1 MLGIKDLKKV
11 IQATKSTIECPVKGC
26 DQFVKR
32 QRKRFIREEQF
43 KCPEHKIFISA
54 TTFEYPSESDNL
66 LWKQPEDKA
75 LLGNIKKV
83 KRETRMSRDNSEDAV
98 SWNIFRY
105 LEKCNLISKWLSEIS
120 GMYQEPEDIIY
131 WSYSQKEKQSWS
143 LLKKARSEF
152 GEMPKRSSEPD
163 IIIKTKSSIFFIEAK
178 LTATNQTSGNKQT
191 IQKRLSNPKK
201 YLEGGENWFTKVFSS
216 DYEKLIYDQKY
227 ELMRF
232 WLLGTWIAK
241 QSGKEFYLINLV
253 LQDRELNIHSSFLK
267 HIRID
272 SKYRYFRLS
281 WEDIYRFVL
290 RDSTD
295 NALKTRVVSYFENK
309 AIGFNYYG
317 SLEKAFSI

>member
-1 MLGIKDLKKV
+1 MKKKLKYAPLKKKRLYEEVADQLKKTIFKGDLEPGDQLPPERELSEMFNVGRPTIREALRTLSVLGLIDSNPGFKGSIVKKVDLSQYLDAMSEQFAWMIQADEQSFEQMSEARKYIELGIAHAVAQQADEKDFAELERDLD
-11 IQATKSTIECPVKGC
+11 T
-26 DQFVKR
+26 
-32 QRKRFIREEQF
+32 
-43 KCPEHKIFISA
+43 
-54 TTFEYPSESDNL
+54 L
-66 LWKQPEDKA
+66 
-75 LLGNIKKV
+75 
-83 KRETRMSRDNSEDAV
+83 ETMVND
-98 SWNIFRY
+98 
-105 LEKCNLISKWLSEIS
+105 
-120 GMYQEPEDIIY
+120 
-131 WSYSQKEKQSWS
+131 
-143 LLKKARSEF
+143 
-152 GEMPKRSSEPD
+152 
-163 IIIKTKSSIFFIEAK
+163 
-178 LTATNQTSGNKQT
+178 
-191 IQKRLSNPKK
+191 PKK

-253 LQDRELNIHSSFLK
+253 LQYRELNIHSSFLK